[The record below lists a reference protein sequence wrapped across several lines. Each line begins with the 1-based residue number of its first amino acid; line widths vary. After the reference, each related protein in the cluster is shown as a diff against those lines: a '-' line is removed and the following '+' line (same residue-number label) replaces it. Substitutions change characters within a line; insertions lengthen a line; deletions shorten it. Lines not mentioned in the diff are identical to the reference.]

1 VCACVGRACT
11 SRARAQV
18 LLLDEATSALDSQ
31 SEALVQRALD
41 TAMQSRTTLLI
52 AHRLS
57 TVLHAEQIIVLD
69 NGRVIE
75 VGTHAELLARP
86 FSETQNTYRSLC
98 ERQSIFA

>member
-1 VCACVGRACT
+1 M
-11 SRARAQV
+11 QV

-57 TVLHAEQIIVLD
+57 TVLSADQIIVLD

-75 VGTHAELLARP
+75 VGTHAELFLRP
-86 FSETQNTYRSLC
+86 LSETQATYRSLC
-98 ERQSIFA
+98 ERQGISASAKPRTGSESM